1 MKKRIIALL
10 LSTLMVTSLVGCGA
24 KEEAPAAA
32 PAATEEAAPA
42 AEAAEEEPTS
52 IGSSVEGEL
61 TVTIWDEGQRPGLQQ
76 IVDEWSAQSGVK
88 ATIQVVDW
96 NSYWTLLE
104 AGATGGE
111 LPDVF
116 WMHSN
121 VAQMYMENDMLLDLT
136 DRISASDKIDLGN
149 YYEGIVKLYQSE
161 GKQYAIPKDIDTIA
175 LWYNKTI
182 FDEMGVAYP
191 DETWTWE
198 DFADAAA
205 KLTND
210 EHWGYAIQPGNN
222 QEGFYNTIYSMGG
235 SVISEDKKTSGFDD
249 PNTIKAMTLFTDMIA
264 AGSCPDLATVSE
276 TAPNELL
283 CAGKVAMSINGSW
296 MLAGYRDNEY
306 AAANCDVAVL
316 PYTNDPSDRVSIYNG
331 LGWAAAANGKNL
343 DAAWSLIEHL
353 TSKEGQLKQAEL
365 GVTMSAYEGTSDAWV
380 NSVDCFDL
388 NGHMKM
394 LDADLVFRPYSKYT
408 TVWEDMQTEKLKDA
422 WTGEKDVPT
431 VCQEICDSMNQTL
444 SEE

>member
-1 MKKRIIALL
+1 MDNRFFFMLSLL
-10 LSTLMVTSLVGCGA
+10 TYLLF
-24 KEEAPAAA
+24 
-32 PAATEEAAPA
+32 
-42 AEAAEEEPTS
+42 PT
-52 IGSSVEGEL
+52 
-61 TVTIWDEGQRPGLQQ
+61 
-76 IVDEWSAQSGVK
+76 
-88 ATIQVVDW
+88 
-96 NSYWTLLE
+96 
-104 AGATGGE
+104 
-111 LPDVF
+111 
-116 WMHSN
+116 
-121 VAQMYMENDMLLDLT
+121 
-136 DRISASDKIDLGN
+136 
-149 YYEGIVKLYQSE
+149 EGIVNLYQSE

-191 DETWTWE
+191 DETWTWN

-365 GVTMSAYEGTSDAWV
+365 GVTMSAYKGTSDAWV

-394 LDADLVFRPYSKYT
+394 LDAKLVFRPYSRVT
-408 TVWEDMQTEKLKDA
+408 TVWEDMMTEKLKEA
-422 WTGEKDVPT
+422 WTGEKATADV
-431 VCQEICDSMNQTL
+431 CADIAAAMNEAL
-444 SEE
+444 AEE